1 MFTDKPPTG
10 SFYALDFSPSP
21 LADKFAA
28 VYQEL
33 LIDHDPRDIL
43 VLKRIP
49 CNLDPL
55 SDHIQNAL
63 GMQVRPNVQSIPQ
76 HASHVV
82 EIDDPD
88 LDRLAYE
95 QRIELLA
102 DVIESTNWADLLND
116 AEARFD
122 SFRWPD
128 NYQRA
133 DVIEFFET
141 ASAQDSFGRDV
152 GQVLLEATRQ
162 GGFTPPEE
170 DAERHVLIAALACL
184 NDRFHDRLDAHGLVE
199 RANIVP
205 RATEALQNDTTYEQV
220 ASGFEAIL
228 ALEFEEYTA
237 NDRRYLAQLA
247 ADTDLVAIGE
257 RNASIQ
263 RVKTEPGELD
273 DLRDDCVIDFESG
286 DPPTL
291 DDSGETHQSVTD
303 PGQIASFLATDNE
316 PVDTVSAVHLHESTF
331 RDQISAVANEIEY
344 LRHDTETAYNDFAV
358 VVNSLGDRLSEARRH
373 LRAAG
378 LPTRNVGAPALAEDP
393 AVTELYAFVQFLLNR
408 DENARSWLSARVDD
422 FSADLTE
429 ACNTGLPETTLNRW
443 IVNTDLKERV
453 ATGESHIE
461 IQEQFQNIQ
470 RVTDLARFINQTSLL
485 DNDLPTFKH
494 VLERAIRFDAAYTHT
509 IETAPRTHGVTAT
522 DIQGVKHEDY
532 ETVFLLNVVD
542 QEYPGGERLTP
553 LFPKPWLTEMSEYP
567 AITEVDD
574 DMIDATF
581 ETYTGDRST
590 SAFDAYYH
598 HRERRKLAM
607 GARMATEHLYFCTYD
622 SQDNGLGR
630 AYNPSRY
637 LYRLKEQDWTAFDE
651 LSLETDDR
659 PIRTWEKVAEYIL
672 DQPWDELE
680 GIVNAAHTGETAEI
694 EDAEEVFGVI
704 QGLLSEDDVDPV
716 FADAVASQ
724 FAMSCG
730 EVMHGD

>member
-1 MFTDKPPTG
+1 MSTDNPPTG
-10 SFYALDFSPSP
+10 KFYALDFSPSP
-21 LADKFAA
+21 LADQFAA
-28 VYQEL
+28 AFQEL
-33 LIDHDPRDIL
+33 LEDHDSRDIL

-49 CNLDPL
+49 CNLDAL
-55 SDHIQNAL
+55 ADHIQDTL
-63 GMQVRPNVQSIPQ
+63 GLMVRPNVQSLPQ

-82 EIDDPD
+82 EINDPD
-88 LDRLAYE
+88 IDRLAYE

-102 DVIESTNWADLLND
+102 DVIESTNWETLID
-116 AEARFD
+116 EATTRFD
-122 SFRWPD
+122 DVRWPD
-128 NYQRA
+128 NYERS
-133 DVIEFFET
+133 DVIEFFQT
-141 ASAQDSFGRDV
+141 ASDQDSFGRDV

-162 GGFTPPEE
+162 GGFTPPDD
-170 DAERHVLIAALACL
+170 DAERHILNAALACL

-205 RATEALQNDTTYEQV
+205 RATDALQDDATYDHV

-228 ALEFEEYTA
+228 AIEFEEYTA

-247 ADTDLVAIGE
+247 ADADLIAIGE

-273 DLRDDCVIDFESG
+273 NLRDDGIIDFDAD
-286 DPPTL
+286 DPATL
-291 DDSGETHQSVTD
+291 DATEVTPGSETD
-303 PGQIASFLATDNE
+303 PGQIASFLATDRD

-344 LRHDTETAYNDFAV
+344 LRHGTDAEYSDFAV

-378 LPTRNVGAPALAEDP
+378 LPTQTVGAPALAEDP
-393 AVTELYAFVQFLLNR
+393 AVTEIYAFVQFLLNR
-408 DENARSWLSARVDD
+408 DAAAESWLTARVDG
-422 FSADLTE
+422 FSPELAE
-429 ACNTGLPETTLNRW
+429 ACDTGSLETRLNRW

-461 IQEQFQNIQ
+461 IQEQFQNIE
-470 RVTDLARFINQTSLL
+470 RVTDLARFIDQTTLL
-485 DNDLPTFKH
+485 DSDLPTFKH

-509 IETAPRTHGVTAT
+509 IETAPRMHGVAVT
-522 DIQGVKHEDY
+522 DIQGVKHEAY
-532 ETVFLLNVVD
+532 NTVFLLNVVD
-542 QEYPGGERLTP
+542 QEYPGRERLTP
-553 LFPKPWLTEMSEYP
+553 LYPKPWLTEMPEYP
-567 AITEVDD
+567 AITEIDD
-574 DMIDATF
+574 DMIDATYDTF
-581 ETYTGDRST
+581 TGERST

-598 HRERRKLAM
+598 HRERRKLAL
-607 GARMATEHLYFCTYD
+607 GARAATDHLYFCTYD

-651 LSLETDDR
+651 LSMEIDDR
-659 PIRTWEKVAEYIL
+659 PIRTREKVAEYIL

-680 GIVNAAHTGETAEI
+680 GIVNAAYTGETAEV
-694 EDAEEVFGVI
+694 EDTEEVFGVI

-724 FAMSCG
+724 FALARG
-730 EVMHGD
+730 EVVHGD